1 MPLQHPPE
9 GRQSPFAE
17 GPRGRVPDNRVRLGT
32 DRGSRA
38 LRARRQSE
46 SIAGRRCTRRTDDA
60 GLIYGQPTR
69 HAKFFADIYW
79 AKFARVICGMLYC
92 LPDQF
97 IQLSWVLTPHLRG
110 RQNVTASLHQRTAA
124 EAQVS
129 PPPKAVR
136 MSTSPRASRP
146 CSNASCS
153 AIGIVAAV
161 VLP

>member
-1 MPLQHPPE
+1 
-9 GRQSPFAE
+9 
-17 GPRGRVPDNRVRLGT
+17 VY
-32 DRGSRA
+32 DRGPIGA
-38 LRARRQSE
+38 LALCAFDVNVNPLPVAAALGE
-46 SIAGRRCTRRTDDA
+46 LIDA

-79 AKFARVICGMLYC
+79 AKFARAICGMLYC

-110 RQNVTASLHQRTAA
+110 RQNATASLHQRTAA

-136 MSTSPRASRP
+136 MSTSPRANRP

-153 AIGIVAAV
+153 AIGS
-161 VLP
+161 